1 MIGQT
6 VRRLREEHG
15 LSQDDLAGAAHISNG
30 YLSKLERG
38 LAQPSAAVLQRL
50 AGALAVPLAD
60 LYIAAGLGHLLVAV
74 EPNLDP
80 ALELYVHQIDSLPQQ
95 DRAIII
101 RVLENILAE
110 ERAHT
115 AAGETAPATRD
126 PSEVY

>member
-6 VRRLREEHG
+6 VRRRREERG
-15 LSQDDLAGAAHISNG
+15 LSQEELALAARVSSG

-60 LYIAAGLGHLLVAV
+60 LYTAAGLGHLLDGL
-74 EPNLDP
+74 EPDLDP

-101 RVLENILAE
+101 GVLQDILAE
-110 ERAHT
+110 ERAHA
-115 AAGETAPATRD
+115 AAGAAPD
-126 PSEVY
+126 QHSSEVY

>member
-1 MIGQT
+1 MIGQM
-6 VRRLREEHG
+6 VRRQREEQG
-15 LSQDDLAGAAHISNG
+15 LSQEELALAARISSG

-60 LYIAAGLGHLLVAV
+60 LYTAAGLGHLLDAL
-74 EPNLDP
+74 EPDLDP

-101 RVLENILAE
+101 GVLQTILAD
-110 ERAHT
+110 ERAYATTVAGT
-115 AAGETAPATRD
+115 AADQGSA
-126 PSEVY
+126 EVY